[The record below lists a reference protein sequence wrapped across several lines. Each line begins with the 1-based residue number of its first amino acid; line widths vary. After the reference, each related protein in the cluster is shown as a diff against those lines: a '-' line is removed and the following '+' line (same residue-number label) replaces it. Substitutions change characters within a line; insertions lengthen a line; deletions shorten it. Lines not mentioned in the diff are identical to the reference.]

1 MIILILSREV
11 GQKITIGPDIEL
23 TIVEVRGSKCRI
35 GIDAPK
41 DLRIL
46 RKELEEKSDADTAAR

>member
-46 RKELEEKSDADTAAR
+46 RKELEEKSDADTAGK

>member
-1 MIILILSREV
+1 MIILTLSREV
-11 GQKITIGPDIEL
+11 GQKITIGPDTEL

-46 RKELEEKSDADTAAR
+46 RKELEEKSDADTAGK

>member
-1 MIILILSREV
+1 MIILTLSREV

-46 RKELEEKSDADTAAR
+46 RKELEEKSNDDTSGK

>member
-1 MIILILSREV
+1 MIILTLSREV
-11 GQKITIGPDIEL
+11 GQKITIGPNIEL
-23 TIVEVRGSKCRI
+23 TIVEVRGSKVRI

-46 RKELEEKSDADTAAR
+46 RKELEENDSANTAAR